1 MAAVPED
8 DLPDSLRGKA
18 VPDDDLPEA
27 TPAPAPA
34 PTRKVA
40 RSAAAPAPKE
50 SSGEYVKRR
59 LIDPVVEAAPGKG
72 YQESMKNPNPTP
84 QDRGYYGP
92 STKESGGL
100 GTGIKLAAKTLASG
114 VVEPALSMA
123 SGLGSSVVG
132 GVAGAGRALV
142 GMVGD
147 ESFDTAMTRGG
158 ELTESIQR
166 GGTYQPRGDT
176 GKAVMRLLT
185 APVEGAKAVAGG
197 VAGTVGGLMGGKQGE
212 IAGESLGEAAVDLA
226 GIKPALSSLKTARTA
241 AKERL
246 PLTQAQQATK
256 SAQEAGFLAPI
267 TKANPSLLNEV
278 ISDIAGAAGDKK
290 SALKNQQTTN
300 LKSKRALGIPEE
312 EPLNSQTFNEYR
324 EKNAQAYSRLRENN
338 TPFALDD
345 EFKSKII
352 DLDKSMRSIKD
363 TYPELYQGGEIERLR
378 GSLLEPKNPAHPG
391 KLTPGTV
398 IDITRNLRDQATA
411 VLKNPN
417 ASSAEVATALAK
429 RGASEAL
436 EGLLERHLE
445 KSGDKKLLTEF
456 QEARKNI
463 AASHDVETATNLTTG
478 DVDATVLRRLLDKGR
493 PLSGELK
500 EIAEASRALP
510 TVVRNTERLTPGGGV
525 HAGDIGVATLLSH
538 IAHSP
543 KYLASVMARP
553 AAASLASSKMMQATP
568 KGGRQPVQF
577 PLSEAAL
584 GSLITRPEEESQK

>member
-18 VPDDDLPEA
+18 VPEDDLPEA
-27 TPAPAPA
+27 APA
-34 PTRKVA
+34 PTKKIA
-40 RSAAAPAPKE
+40 RSAAAPTPKE
-50 SSGEYVKRR
+50 SAGAYVKRR
-59 LIDPVVEAAPGKG
+59 LVDPVVDSTPGKG

-84 QDRGYYGP
+84 QERGYYGP
-92 STKESGGL
+92 STSESGGL

-114 VVEPALSMA
+114 VVEPAMSMA
-123 SGLGSSVVG
+123 SGLGSSIVG
-132 GVAGAGRALV
+132 GVAGAGRAL
-142 GMVGD
+142 GGLLND

-166 GGTYQPRGDT
+166 GGTYQPRGEA
-176 GKAVMRLLT
+176 GKSVMRLLS
-185 APVEGAKAVAGG
+185 APVEGAKTVAGR
-197 VAGTVGGLMGGKQGE
+197 VAGTVGGLLGGKQGE
-212 IAGESLGEAAVDLA
+212 IAGESLGELGVDLA
-226 GIKPALSSLKTARTA
+226 LSKAPIGGLNKIRTA

-246 PLTQAQQATK
+246 PLTQAEKATK
-256 SAQEAGFLAPI
+256 SAQDAGFLAPI
-267 TKANPSLLNEV
+267 AKANPSLLNEV
-278 ISDIAGAAGDKK
+278 ISDIAGPAGDKK
-290 SALKNQQTTN
+290 TALKNQQTTN
-300 LKSKRALGIPEE
+300 AKSKRALGIPEE
-312 EPLNSQTFNEYR
+312 EPLNPQTFSDYR
-324 EKNAQAYSRLRENN
+324 EKNAQAYARLRENA

-345 EFKSKII
+345 EFKSKIM

-398 IDITRNLRDQATA
+398 IDITRNLRDQATS

-429 RGASEAL
+429 REASEAL

-445 KSGDKKLLTEF
+445 RSGDKKLLTEF
-456 QEARKNI
+456 KEARKNI

-510 TVVRNTERLTPGGGV
+510 TVVRNTERMTPGGGV

-553 AAASLASSKMMQATP
+553 AAASLASSRMMQGTP

-584 GSLITRPEEESQK
+584 ASLITQPEEESKK